1 MLRIHH
7 QKVTSAK
14 MIAVGSDKL
23 CHRAS
28 VGGLTR
34 TKQTRSQA
42 FVGYL
47 LDHLH
52 EVSHSYQVVDCQREG
67 KHPADPQEPPM
78 PGLTHQPNGLQPPED
93 LLHPFALCLA
103 ERVSGMSGRT
113 AIQSTVLL

>member
-1 MLRIHH
+1 MQVTASCNTASISRLRKKAVSMLRIHH

-52 EVSHSYQVVDCQREG
+52 EVSHSYQVVDFHRAG
-67 KHPADPQEPPM
+67 KHPPDPQEP
-78 PGLTHQPNGLQPPED
+78 
-93 LLHPFALCLA
+93 
-103 ERVSGMSGRT
+103 S
-113 AIQSTVLL
+113 I